1 VRQNASTQKTTTP
14 ANDSAASKK
23 GATEKKAAV
32 AKADTPKAPVSKTS
46 ARRAAA
52 KNSDAPLEAPDPN
65 DLAADNVE
73 LVQQIVTQVA
83 MRYPRHVDRSELWSA
98 GAAGL
103 VEASRSFKIEAGIPF
118 PRYAAIRI
126 RGSIIDSTR
135 KRDWAVRSLRRRMR
149 EVHNAEDRFEVAE
162 GRRPTDDELV
172 TMLRITSE
180 ELRTR
185 RSAAMTSS
193 LLHLDQEDPERV
205 SLGERIQ
212 ERSADR
218 LPEETL
224 SNREVLGTLTTSIS
238 ALPDL
243 QQDVIRRYYLD
254 GEMLQS
260 IAESMG
266 VTEARVSQIR
276 AEAVN
281 AMRSFFATLY
291 DHVEEVPSDA
301 PGRRSRTTYLAN
313 LAEQSNWLTRLEA
326 LNGDPQTGESLAG

>member
-1 VRQNASTQKTTTP
+1 MRQRTRSQ
-14 ANDSAASKK
+14 D
-23 GATEKKAAV
+23 AV
-32 AKADTPKAPVSKTS
+32 LS
-46 ARRAAA
+46 
-52 KNSDAPLEAPDPN
+52 PN
-65 DLAADNVE
+65 DLAADHVD
-73 LVQQIVTQVA
+73 LVQQIVNQMA

-98 GAAGL
+98 GATGL
-103 VEASRSFKIEAGIPF
+103 VEASRSYKAETGIPF
-118 PRYAAIRI
+118 ARYAAIRI

-149 EVHNAEDRFEVAE
+149 TVHEAEDRFEVAQ
-162 GRRPTDDELV
+162 GRRPTETELAG
-172 TMLRITSE
+172 MLKITDE
-180 ELRTR
+180 ELQSRRT
-185 RSAAMTSS
+185 AAMTSS

-205 SLGERIQ
+205 SLGERIE

-224 SNREVLGTLTTSIS
+224 ANREVLGTLTTAIDE
-238 ALPDL
+238 LPEL

-281 AMRSFFATLY
+281 AMRSYFATLY
-291 DHVEEVPSDA
+291 DHVEDVAADA
-301 PGRRSRTTYLAN
+301 PGRRSRSAYLAA
-313 LAEQSNWLTRLEA
+313 LAEKSTWLTRLEA
-326 LNGDPQTGESLAG
+326 LDHDPQGRESLAG